1 MKDFK
6 ICELDFEKD
15 YPVIVQW
22 DKLFS
27 GTKEY
32 EGIQKFV
39 LEEDITHNLKKLI
52 ENNYEYAPIGN
63 DEMKKI
69 MVAKSHDG
77 DILGFMIFQVYD
89 ITQKKPQMFLQYIV
103 INPEFQHQ
111 GYGKEIFT
119 EFFSRPR
126 KYTGVSPKNIFAV
139 IDKENF
145 ASMKLF
151 LDFGFSLDSKT
162 NQYFMANGILPEI
175 QKRIQSAYSP
185 S

>member
-6 ICELDFEKD
+6 ICELDLEKD
-15 YPVIVQW
+15 IPIITQW
-22 DKLFS
+22 DKSFS

-32 EGIQKFV
+32 EGIQKFI
-39 LEEDITHNLKKLI
+39 LEDDLTSNLTKLI
-52 ENNYEYAPIGN
+52 ETNYEQEPIGD
-63 DEMKKI
+63 DEVKKI
-69 MVAKSHDG
+69 MVAKTSDG
-77 DILGFMIFQVYD
+77 DILGFLIFQVYD
-89 ITQKKPQMFLQYIV
+89 MSINRPKMFLQYIV

-111 GYGKEIFT
+111 GYGKEIFS
-119 EFFSRPR
+119 EFFSKPR

-151 LDFGFSLDSKT
+151 LDLGFDLDLRV
-162 NQYFMANGILPEI
+162 NQFFMAKGILPEI